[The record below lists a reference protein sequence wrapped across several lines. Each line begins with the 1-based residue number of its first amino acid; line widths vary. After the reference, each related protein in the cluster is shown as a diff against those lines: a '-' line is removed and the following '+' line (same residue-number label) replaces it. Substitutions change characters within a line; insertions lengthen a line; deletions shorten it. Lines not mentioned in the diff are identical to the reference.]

1 MKKKN
6 LMDESVK
13 DRLVH
18 NILRQFVKE
27 KHPDFKEYTWPDG
40 FWCYG
45 NDDEIAEQKHQEWI
59 NKNK

>member
-13 DRLVH
+13 DKLVH
-18 NILRQFVKE
+18 NILRKFVKE
-27 KHPDFKEYTWPDG
+27 KRPDMKEYAWDDG

-45 NDDEIAEQKHQEWI
+45 NDDEIAEQKHQEWL

>member
-13 DRLVH
+13 DKLVH
-18 NILRQFVKE
+18 NILRKFVKE
-27 KHPDFKEYTWPDG
+27 KHPDMKEYAQDDG

-45 NDDEIAEQKHQEWI
+45 NDDEIAEQKHQEGL